1 VATPY
6 QNFTSKLGIQ
16 TPKLKGIGYSYTPT
30 IMQQG
35 QTVDT
40 IGQDFTDKLAGR
52 KDTGKSLYDDMRG
65 QTANRVA
72 SDLVNKSAGL
82 KFDEFGKPQL
92 NLADFGTAGKTQ
104 LTNIGNFGDLATQTA
119 EAKNAYKN
127 AVTMQ
132 NLGSYGLSGTFSV
145 DSSGTAIPGAT
156 SGNAGAQ
163 VAAKAI
169 QVMKNGTPY
178 VWGGN
183 SLSKGIDCSGLVQQL
198 YKQLGVSLPRTT
210 YEQAKAGKV
219 VNTGNIRPGDLVFYG
234 ADHHHVGI
242 YIGGGKIVHAANS
255 RLGTIESNLTN
266 SNGAPS
272 LIVRPY

>member
-1 VATPY
+1 
-6 QNFTSKLGIQ
+6 
-16 TPKLKGIGYSYTPT
+16 
-30 IMQQG
+30 MQQG